1 MKLSHVLVV
10 EDLPEVNA
18 WLLQLMR
25 SAFPGVTVH
34 SAASVQAA
42 QQELAKAAIDLV
54 LLDLGLPDGSGLD
67 IIRQVQAQRSPAA
80 IIVMTVHDD
89 DDHLFRAL
97 AAGAQG
103 YLLKEQDDAQLI
115 RQLQQMEQ
123 GQPPLSPRIARRML
137 AHFQQ
142 HQAQSP
148 PQALRQPLQDTPGS
162 RDKDSGLSPRESE
175 VLAYIARGLRV
186 AEVAQQLGL
195 TPSTV
200 ASYIKSIYFKLN
212 ISSRAEA
219 AIAASRRGLA

>member
-1 MKLSHVLVV
+1 MKLSRVLVV

-25 SAFPGVTVH
+25 SAFPGVAVH
-34 SAASVQAA
+34 SADSVQAA
-42 QQELAKAAIDLV
+42 QKELAEAAIDLV

-67 IIRQVQAQRSPAA
+67 IIRQLQAQRSPAV

-89 DDHLFRAL
+89 DEHLFRAL

-115 RQLQQMEQ
+115 QQLRQMEQ

-142 HQAQSP
+142 HQTS
-148 PQALRQPLQDTPGS
+148 PQAPRQPA
-162 RDKDSGLSPRESE
+162 RDSGLSPRESE

-219 AIAASRRGLA
+219 AIEASRRGLA